1 MNIQMQVQD
10 ILVGNYL
17 FNPLTCM
24 LDFGLPLIVTGECS
38 KRLPIEGEGE
48 MGAWRVEEL
57 IIIMENYVII
67 LN

>member
-17 FNPLTCM
+17 LNPLTCM
-24 LDFGLPLIVTGECS
+24 LDFGLPLTVTGECS

-48 MGAWRVEEL
+48 VGA
-57 IIIMENYVII
+57 
-67 LN
+67 

>member
-17 FNPLTCM
+17 LNPLTCM
-24 LDFGLPLIVTGECS
+24 LDFGLPLTVTGECS

-48 MGAWRVEEL
+48 VGAWRVKEL
-57 IIIMENYVII
+57 IIIIEIYVII